1 MRQPLF
7 TKQARLITEPH
18 SMKNTPRIFF
28 IFLLFCLPVLAQSP
42 SLAIGAEKPPFSLDE
57 VQKRHFL
64 YFWELAHPTNYQVP
78 DRFPSDDFSS
88 IAATGFGL
96 SAYLVGAER
105 GWITHAQAAE
115 RVLKTLEFLKNLP
128 QGPDATSVAGYRG
141 WFYHFLQTQTAL
153 RYKTVELSSIDTGL
167 LMAGILSCMTY
178 FDQNNPTEE
187 AIRKTS
193 DFLFRRVEFD
203 WFLNAQDRLSMGWF
217 PERDGFLVAD
227 WRGYNEAMILNIM
240 ALGSPT
246 HPIPAKN
253 WEKWCEPYFRAEFKG
268 QDHVNFGP
276 LFGHQYSHCWI
287 DFRGIQ
293 DPYMKKAGFD
303 YFENSRRATL
313 AQRQYCI
320 ENPLNF
326 TGYGPNIWGLTA
338 GDGPDAEMLHEDKK
352 IFCPGYGARGV
363 AIDYQEDDGT
373 IAPTAAIASLPFA
386 PEVCLP
392 TLEAMWNRWPVGK
405 YGFFDGYNETFIQ
418 TERSPNAQ
426 PGFPFWVDKDY
437 LGIDQGPIVL
447 MMENYRSN
455 FLWDLMKRNPYI
467 VQGLKRAGF
476 SGGWL
481 DKVDTKKLLEG
492 ITFADGEKAQFN
504 PSIELDQNGFFQR
517 AIYTDKVGNKLPY
530 QLMTAEAAN
539 PQPAAAKATAGQ
551 PSTVNRLPSTVYRP
565 PSTVPLVVFLH
576 GSGERGTHNNEQ
588 MRNGVHAF
596 CEKWVRDK
604 HPHYLLVPQCP
615 PEERWGGSSKDWQS
629 LYTPEPTVPG
639 RMVLELIE
647 KMLLEHPDIDPK
659 RVYITGL
666 SMGGFGTFD
675 LLMRRPDLFAA
686 GLPLSGG
693 GDPRYAEKIKGIP
706 LWVLHGSLDD
716 VVFPRCSRQIVEALK
731 KMGSKVKYTEHSTMY
746 HDIWTATYYN
756 PAVLEW
762 LFAQRR
768 P

>member
-1 MRQPLF
+1 MRKSPL
-7 TKQARLITEPH
+7 
-18 SMKNTPRIFF
+18 
-28 IFLLFCLPVLAQSP
+28 IFLLVLLAYYAVSAQTQP
-42 SLAIGAEKPPFSLDE
+42 APIGGEKLLFSLDE

-64 YFWELAHPTNYQVP
+64 YFWELAHKTNFQIP
-78 DRFPSDDFSS
+78 DRYPTDDFSS

-96 SAYLVGAER
+96 SSYLIGAER
-105 GWITHAQAAE
+105 AWITRAQAAE

-128 QGPDATSVAGYRG
+128 QGREASGVAGYHG
-141 WFYHFLQTQTAL
+141 WFYHFLNTQTAL

-167 LMAGILSCMTY
+167 LMAGVLSCMTY
-178 FDQNNPTEE
+178 FDQDIQTE
-187 AIRKTS
+187 ADIRKTA
-193 DFLFRRVEFD
+193 DYLFRRVEFD
-203 WFLNAQDRLSMGWF
+203 WFLNEQNRLSMGWF
-217 PERDGFLVAD
+217 PERDGFLAAD

-246 HPIPAKN
+246 HPIPAKT
-253 WEKWCEPYFRAEFKG
+253 WEMWCEPYFRAEFKG

-293 DPYMKKAGFD
+293 DPYMKKMGID

-313 AQRQYCI
+313 AQRQYGI
-320 ENPLNF
+320 ENPGKF
-326 TGYGPNIWGLTA
+326 KGYGPNIWGLTA
-338 GDGPDAEMLHEDKK
+338 GDGPDADMLHEGKK

-392 TLEAMWNRWPVGK
+392 ALEAMWNRWPVGK
-405 YGFFDGYNETFIQ
+405 YGFFDGYNETF
-418 TERSPNAQ
+418 TEIHRSPKAQ

-447 MMENYRSN
+447 MLENYRSG

-476 SGGWL
+476 TGGWL
-481 DKVDTKKLLEG
+481 EKTDLKQLSKG
-492 ITFADGEKAQFN
+492 ISFADGEKATTN
-504 PSIELDQNGFFQR
+504 PTIPLDQQGFFQR
-517 AIYTDKVGNKLPY
+517 AIYTDNTGYKLPY
-530 QLMTAEAAN
+530 QLMTPWQGASSV
-539 PQPAAAKATAGQ
+539 Q
-551 PSTVNRLPSTVYRP
+551 RP
-565 PSTVPLVVFLH
+565 TSNVPLVIFLH
-576 GSGERGTHNNEQ
+576 GSGERGTKNHEQ

-596 CEKWVRDK
+596 CEKWVREQ

-615 PEERWGGSSKDWQS
+615 PDIRWGGSSKDWQT
-629 LYTPEPTVPG
+629 LYQEEPTVAG
-639 RMVLELIE
+639 RQVLELVA
-647 KMLLEHPDIDPK
+647 KMLREYPDIDPN

-675 LLMRRPDLFAA
+675 LMMRRPDLFAA
-686 GLPLSGG
+686 GLPVCGG
-693 GDPRYAEKIKGIP
+693 GDPRFAEKIKNIP
-706 LWVLHGSLDD
+706 LWIFHGELDD
-716 VVFPRCSRQIVEALK
+716 VVLPRCSRQIVAALEK
-731 KMGSKVKYTEHSTMY
+731 VNGEVKYTEYSTMY
-746 HDIWTATYYN
+746 HDIWNVTYYN

-762 LFAQRR
+762 LFEQRK
-768 P
+768 